1 MDIFIV
7 SRDGSKQSIVANLA
21 TAIALRGQGLSVTVM
36 YDQEAMIALAEK
48 NFAYSG
54 LVKNYQSATDK
65 IISEMGFSTDPMAL
79 LKIAKDSGV
88 DIITCPI
95 WAGVA
100 GTKNKIPSEVR
111 VVELGELFTAIA
123 ESKKIMGSF

>member
-1 MDIFIV
+1 MDIFII
-7 SRDGSKQSIVANLA
+7 SRDGSKQSIIANLA
-21 TAIALRGQGLSVTVM
+21 TAIALRQRGLSVTMM
-36 YDQEAMIALAEK
+36 YDQEGMLALAERK
-48 NFAYSG
+48 FAYSG
-54 LVKNYQSATDK
+54 LVENYGSATDK
-65 IISEMGFSTDPMAL
+65 VINEMGFATDPMAL

-100 GTKNKIPSEVR
+100 RTKNKIPSEVR
-111 VVELGELFTAIA
+111 VVEFEELFRTIA